1 MGKIVE
7 YDSKLNN
14 LNFGKFKEKELDL
27 FFAICYKLK
36 EQGLDE
42 ITLSFQE
49 LKELSNYSRNDVK
62 RLISDIESTYTKLL
76 GIKLEIIIS
85 PKVREK
91 FVLFTKYRIDEEKK
105 EMTIQLHKEYS
116 FVLNDI
122 DKFTKFDLIEFSNLK
137 STYARNMFR
146 LLKQFDNKK
155 NLFSWYEVKIEIF
168 KDVLGIPSC
177 YKMINIDKKILVPIM
192 EQLKPLFHNLK
203 LEKIKKGVKVVAL
216 KFTWTQKKKIDP
228 KIIPIK
234 IKKGLGQKE
243 LEEDKL
249 FELERDNSISQGIEN
264 TDAENPL
271 WVKFLE
277 LSIAEQA
284 SVVETV
290 YQNYILECGA
300 NGKIQKLAF
309 NASKKSLIT
318 KFLENNREES
328 FIIQDKDLE
337 FTQTKI
343 YTVEDIP
350 SEKLLDKNG
359 NKLKGMLLVNRINK
373 ILSEMNKTN

>member
-1 MGKIVE
+1 MGKIVQ

-76 GIKLEIIIS
+76 DIKLEIIIS

-105 EMTIQLHKEYS
+105 EMTIQLQKEYR

-137 STYARNMFR
+137 SSYARNMFR

-155 NLFSWYEVKIEIF
+155 NLFSWYEVKIDIF
-168 KDVLGIPSC
+168 KELLGVPSC
-177 YKMINIDKKILVPIM
+177 YKMINIDKKILIPIM
-192 EQLKPLFHNLK
+192 DQLKPLFPNLK

-216 KFTWTQKKKIDP
+216 KFTWNQKKKKDP
-228 KIIPIK
+228 KIVPMKVKASI
-234 IKKGLGQKE
+234 GEKE
-243 LEEDKL
+243 HEEDML
-249 FELERDNSISQGIEN
+249 LLLERDKGILN
-264 TDAENPL
+264 
-271 WVKFLE
+271 
-277 LSIAEQA
+277 
-284 SVVETV
+284 
-290 YQNYILECGA
+290 
-300 NGKIQKLAF
+300 
-309 NASKKSLIT
+309 
-318 KFLENNREES
+318 
-328 FIIQDKDLE
+328 
-337 FTQTKI
+337 
-343 YTVEDIP
+343 
-350 SEKLLDKNG
+350 
-359 NKLKGMLLVNRINK
+359 
-373 ILSEMNKTN
+373 

>member
-62 RLISDIESTYTKLL
+62 RLICDIESTYTKLL
-76 GIKLEIIIS
+76 DIKLEIIIS

-137 STYARNMFR
+137 SSYARNMFR
-146 LLKQFDNKK
+146 
-155 NLFSWYEVKIEIF
+155 
-168 KDVLGIPSC
+168 
-177 YKMINIDKKILVPIM
+177 
-192 EQLKPLFHNLK
+192 
-203 LEKIKKGVKVVAL
+203 
-216 KFTWTQKKKIDP
+216 
-228 KIIPIK
+228 
-234 IKKGLGQKE
+234 
-243 LEEDKL
+243 
-249 FELERDNSISQGIEN
+249 
-264 TDAENPL
+264 
-271 WVKFLE
+271 
-277 LSIAEQA
+277 
-284 SVVETV
+284 
-290 YQNYILECGA
+290 
-300 NGKIQKLAF
+300 
-309 NASKKSLIT
+309 
-318 KFLENNREES
+318 
-328 FIIQDKDLE
+328 
-337 FTQTKI
+337 
-343 YTVEDIP
+343 
-350 SEKLLDKNG
+350 
-359 NKLKGMLLVNRINK
+359 
-373 ILSEMNKTN
+373 

>member
-1 MGKIVE
+1 MGKIVQ

-76 GIKLEIIIS
+76 DIKLEIIIS

-105 EMTIQLHKEYS
+105 EMTIQLQKEYR

-137 STYARNMFR
+137 SSYARNMFR

-155 NLFSWYEVKIEIF
+155 NLFSWYEVKIETF
-168 KDVLGIPSC
+168 KELLGVPSC
-177 YKMINIDKKILVPIM
+177 YKMINIDKKILIPIM
-192 EQLKPLFHNLK
+192 DQLKPLFPNLK

-216 KFTWTQKKKIDP
+216 KFTWNQKKKKDP
-228 KIIPIK
+228 KIVPMKVKASI
-234 IKKGLGQKE
+234 GEKE
-243 LEEDKL
+243 HEEDML
-249 FELERDNSISQGIEN
+249 LLLERDKGILNSVQDAE
-264 TDAENPL
+264 AENPL
-271 WVKFLE
+271 WEKFLE
-277 LSIAEQA
+277 LPPSEQAAVEEIVYKNYIAE
-284 SVVETV
+284 
-290 YQNYILECGA
+290 CGVS
-300 NGKIQKLAF
+300 GKVQELAF
-309 NASKKSLIT
+309 NAGKKLLIT
-318 KFLENNREES
+318 KFLENNPVETPKIEY
-328 FIIQDKDLE
+328 KDIE

-343 YTVEDIP
+343 YTAEDIP

-359 NKLKGMLLVNRINK
+359 NKLKGMLLANRINK
-373 ILSEMNKTN
+373 ILLELNKG